1 MELTWHH
8 SGFIRGAFMVE
19 INGSLLHASRLPVV
33 KAVLILRQEEPNS
46 QLPQL
51 PAGCLNRACF
61 LSSVCIYS

>member
-1 MELTWHH
+1 
-8 SGFIRGAFMVE
+8 MVE